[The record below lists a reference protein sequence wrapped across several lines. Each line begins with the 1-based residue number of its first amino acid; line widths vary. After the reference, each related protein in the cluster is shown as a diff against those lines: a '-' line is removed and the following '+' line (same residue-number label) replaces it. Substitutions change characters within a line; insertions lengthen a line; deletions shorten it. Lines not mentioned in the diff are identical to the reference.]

1 MPTGRP
7 LHLDAPHLPRKPTG
21 LPKVTRSAAVE
32 SFLAV
37 DTDPKD
43 PLPRA
48 THAGA

>member
-1 MPTGRP
+1 MPTDRP
-7 LHLDAPHLPRKPTG
+7 VALAAPNLPRKPTG
-21 LPKVTRSAAVE
+21 LLKVTRSAAVTH
-32 SFLAV
+32 FLAV